1 MLAQKTPNNV
11 LQSNQKRIF
20 PSLSCMSFA
29 LVYFAPMLHLNRN
42 AAHIWFLLVVY
53 LHAQKRKLLKKETL
67 KIYSLVC
74 FVQFI
79 SEMLF

>member
-1 MLAQKTPNNV
+1 
-11 LQSNQKRIF
+11 
-20 PSLSCMSFA
+20 
-29 LVYFAPMLHLNRN
+29 MLHLNRN
-42 AAHIWFLLVVY
+42 AAHIWYLLVVY
-53 LHAQKRKLLKKETL
+53 LHAQKRKLFKKETL